1 MVGACRHSCAGLVV
15 LVVCPC
21 DGTMFVQLDGPIQQ
35 VHDEPASC
43 QDQKFADQMSE
54 NSSEHAVCA
63 ETSTNMQTALA
74 RPGVAW

>member
-15 LVVCPC
+15 LVPLRRYYVAAR
-21 DGTMFVQLDGPIQQ
+21 FVQLDGPI
-35 VHDEPASC
+35 HDEPASC